1 MLTFRKKSA
10 AERCGLGVGDELVSV
25 SGVPVFKYSLQKI
38 NNLFMVEED
47 KNITIVVLRDNNKLK
62 FTFRLESEL

>member
-1 MLTFRKKSA
+1 
-10 AERCGLGVGDELVSV
+10 
-25 SGVPVFKYSLQKI
+25 
-38 NNLFMVEED
+38 MVEED